1 MFIKTPMEIKQQLDE
16 MVIGQEHAKKVI
28 AIEIYKHYLKL
39 QNAER
44 LIGSPITKSNILMTG
59 LTGTGKT
66 YLAQAIARIIQVPFI
81 IGDATS
87 LTQAGYV
94 GEDVEHLIYNLLVNC
109 NFDVESAQSGIIYID
124 EIDKIARK
132 GENVSITRDVSG
144 EGVQQALLKLLEGH
158 IVRVPE
164 SGGRKNPHAPMV
176 EVDTSNIL
184 FIAGGSFEGIEN
196 IVKERLSVKK
206 NNGIG
211 FTASNNKIDDNE
223 LTEKE
228 LRSQITIQDLKRFGM
243 IPELLGR
250 FSILSNLEP
259 LDINDLVSILML
271 KNGVIQE
278 YKTLF
283 EIQNKILTFNN
294 DALFEIA
301 KISIEEKTGARG
313 LKAIIEKVMLD
324 FMFNAPSENK
334 KKYIITKEYINNN
347 YKNQLLKTA

>member
-1 MFIKTPMEIKQQLDE
+1 MFIKTPMEIKQQLDKK
-16 MVIGQEHAKKVI
+16 VIGQEHAKKVI
-28 AIEIYKHYLKL
+28 AIEIHKHYLKL

-44 LIGSPITKSNILMTG
+44 LVGSPISKSNILMTG

-66 YLAQAIARIIQVPFI
+66 YLAQAIAEIIQVPFA

-94 GEDVEHLIYNLLVNC
+94 GEDVEHLIYNLLMSC
-109 NFDVESAQSGIIYID
+109 DFDIEKAQNGIIYID

-164 SGGRKNPHAPMV
+164 NGGRKNPYAPMV

-184 FIAGGSFEGIEN
+184 FIAGGSFEGIES
-196 IVKERLSVKK
+196 IVKDRLNIKK

-211 FTASNNKIDDNE
+211 FTASNNKIDNNE

-228 LRSQITIQDLKRFGM
+228 LRNQITIQDLKRFGM

-250 FSILSNLEP
+250 FSVLSNLEP
-259 LDINDLVSILML
+259 LDVNDLVSILKL
-271 KNGVIQE
+271 KNGIIQE

-283 EIQNKILTFNN
+283 DIQNKILTFND
-294 DALFEIA
+294 DALFDIA
-301 KISIEEKTGARG
+301 NIAIEEKTGARG

-324 FMFNAPSENK
+324 FMFNAPSESK
-334 KKYIITKEYINNN
+334 KKYTINKEYINNN
-347 YKNQLLKTA
+347 YKNKLLKTA